1 MRKNHLVTS
10 QVQAY
15 SFTDDCKLVV
25 VICPSCAKEH
35 SLLASA
41 LSNSSEQA
49 FSHYTWYA
57 LACDCKQKISFMLK
71 FPVIRMEVGE
81 RYTVIKPAHSFGEID
96 GELVNFD
103 ETRMDVEVLP
113 KPSTVVVFDGYS
125 ESTESLPEHLAEDDW
140 YAVKYA
146 CSTKS
151 KVKPFWLNTRGC
163 QVLPF
168 AGI

>member
-1 MRKNHLVTS
+1 MRKNHLTPS

-15 SFTDDCKLVV
+15 TFTDDCKLALVN
-25 VICPSCAKEH
+25 CPSCAKQHEIIAGK
-35 SLLASA
+35 SITFP
-41 LSNSSEQA
+41 EQF
-49 FSHYTWYA
+49 FSHHTWYTFS
-57 LACDCKQKISFMLK
+57 CDCHQQISFMLK
-71 FPVIRMEVGE
+71 FHVVMMEVGK

-96 GELVNFD
+96 GELVNFE
-103 ETRMDVEVLP
+103 ETRMDLEVLP

-125 ESTESLPEHLAEDDW
+125 ENTEPLPDHLAKDDW